1 MLVTLLCVIQQSHG
15 LHWIHRDIKPAN
27 IFLDRGDV
35 QRIILNDWSSAARPG
50 TDCPYVGTRLFGDR
64 PDERDMHT
72 PDARLDLR
80 SLVRTAFCLSKQR
93 LPAVEDTFAA
103 AQQYW
108 DEVAQ
113 NYAPFSQAMWAAD
126 AVDYDELAQLF
137 SSSWL

>member
-1 MLVTLLCVIQQSHG
+1 
-15 LHWIHRDIKPAN
+15 
-27 IFLDRGDV
+27 
-35 QRIILNDWSSAARPG
+35 
-50 TDCPYVGTRLFGDR
+50 
-64 PDERDMHT
+64 
-72 PDARLDLR
+72 
-80 SLVRTAFCLSKQR
+80 VRTAFCLSKQR